1 MDRPAATTIPTD
13 AADPRLLIAVPN
25 VSEGRD
31 RAAVAAVG
39 EAYAAGG
46 ARLLDTHVDA
56 DHHRAVHTL
65 AGTPG
70 SLAGAVARGARAAIE
85 RIDLRAPRGI
95 HPHVGALDVAPI
107 VFLDDRR
114 RGAAIVEALL
124 LGRLLGEL
132 GLPVL
137 LYGLLGDG
145 RTRAQVRR
153 GGPAELGRRLAA
165 GELRADFGPQR
176 PHPTA
181 GAVLVAARPPL
192 VAFNLELGGAA
203 TVDDA
208 RRIAALVRDGGAE
221 GLPGV
226 RAIGLE
232 LAHPDGLAGGAP
244 IAQVSCNVE
253 DHRAVPLAALVAA
266 VARHAPV
273 AACELVGLPPAAA
286 FDGFPDD
293 LPVRGRRTLEDA
305 LRGDTGR

>member
-1 MDRPAATTIPTD
+1 M
-13 AADPRLLIAVPN
+13 
-25 VSEGRD
+25 
-31 RAAVAAVG
+31 
-39 EAYAAGG
+39 
-46 ARLLDTHVDA
+46 
-56 DHHRAVHTL
+56 
-65 AGTPG
+65 
-70 SLAGAVARGARAAIE
+70 
-85 RIDLRAPRGI
+85 
-95 HPHVGALDVAPI
+95 
-107 VFLDDRR
+107 
-114 RGAAIVEALL
+114 
-124 LGRLLGEL
+124 
-132 GLPVL
+132 
-137 LYGLLGDG
+137 
-145 RTRAQVRR
+145 
-153 GGPAELGRRLAA
+153 
-165 GELRADFGPQR
+165 
-176 PHPTA
+176 
-181 GAVLVAARPPL
+181 LVAARPPL

-273 AACELVGLPPAAA
+273 AACELVGLPPATA

-305 LRGDTGR
+305 LRGDAGR